1 MRITIVLGAFFPVP
15 PVMGGAVEK
24 IWFALARE
32 FARRGHT
39 VTQISRA
46 VDQFAGTETLSGVNH
61 IRVKGFDAPRSLLWL
76 KFLDL
81 IYSWRARSVL
91 PRSDVI
97 VTNTFWLPVL
107 LRSRGRGK
115 LYVHVARFPK
125 GQMRL
130 YRHAARLQTPS
141 QEVARAIAAEQPA
154 LADRIRVI
162 PNPLSGQAVSE
173 KPAAL
178 TDREKIILYV
188 GRLHPE
194 KGIGLLIKAFVAVAG
209 GRAGDWR
216 LVIVGPAE
224 AKYGGGGTSYLEEL
238 KATAGETRGRVEFR
252 GPIFEPEALDNE
264 YRAARLFVYP
274 SLAERGES
282 FGVAPLEAMAHGCPV
297 LVSALACFRDFIE
310 DGETGFVFDHRR
322 PDPAKSLSDKIAQ
335 IIEDDSLL
343 ARVAEAGWRKSAQ
356 YALPCVA
363 DQFLADFA
371 ELQKQCN

>member
-1 MRITIVLGAFFPVP
+1 MRITIVLGAFLPVP

-24 IWFALARE
+24 IWFALAQE

-46 VDQFAGTETLSGVNH
+46 VAEFPASETLEDVNH
-61 IRVKGFDAPRSLLWL
+61 IRVKGFDAPKSLLWL

-81 IYSWRARSVL
+81 IYSWRIRSVL
-91 PRSDVI
+91 PASDVI

-107 LRSRGRGK
+107 LRSESCGK

-141 QEVARAIAAEQPA
+141 QDVARAITEEQPA
-154 LADRIRVI
+154 LADRILVI
-162 PNPLSGQAVSE
+162 PNPLSRPMDPEAPPPLSR
-173 KPAAL
+173 
-178 TDREKIILYV
+178 RERIILYV

-194 KGIGLLIKAFVAVAG
+194 KGIGLLIKAFVALHAG
-209 GRAGDWR
+209 RTPDWR

-224 AKYGGGGTSYLEEL
+224 AKHGGGGPAYFEEL
-238 KATAGETRGRVEFR
+238 KAAASGAGGRVEFR
-252 GPIFEPEALDNE
+252 GAIFDPEALDRE

-282 FGVAPLEAMAHGCPV
+282 FGVAPLEAMANGCPV
-297 LVSALACFRDFIE
+297 LVSGLACFCDFID
-310 DGETGFVFDHRR
+310 DGATGFVFDHRQ
-322 PDPAKSLSDKIAQ
+322 PDPAKSLSDKMAQ
-335 IIEDDSLL
+335 VLDDEVSL
-343 ARVAEAGWRKSAQ
+343 ARVGEAGWRKAAE
-356 YALPCVA
+356 YALPRVA

-371 ELQKQCN
+371 ELQKQWN